1 MSETLEEKEENSQGL
16 NMGERQC
23 TWCIHNQ
30 VCGALRELVK
40 IQKGFDD
47 EWAGEPIGF
56 TEFPVN
62 PMDLAKR
69 CTKFTVSTTQLA
81 NDGV

>member
-1 MSETLEEKEENSQGL
+1 MSEALEEREENSQGL

-47 EWAGEPIGF
+47 EWAGELGW
-56 TEFPVN
+56 PVG
-62 PMDLAKR
+62 
-69 CTKFTVSTTQLA
+69 STGRFDTPL
-81 NDGV
+81 